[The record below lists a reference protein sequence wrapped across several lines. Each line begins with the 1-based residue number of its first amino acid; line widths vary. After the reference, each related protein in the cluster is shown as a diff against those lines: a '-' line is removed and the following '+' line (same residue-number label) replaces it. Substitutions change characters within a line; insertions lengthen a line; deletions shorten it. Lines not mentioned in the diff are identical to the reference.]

1 MIEVTCSQMKNNFGK
16 YLDLAL
22 VEGEIQIIKYN
33 RVVAKLVATKK
44 KTEDAENNKDDS
56 NNNGL

>member
-1 MIEVTCSQMKNNFGK
+1 MKNNFGK

-33 RVVAKLVATKK
+33 RVVAKLVANKK

-56 NNNGL
+56 NNNEF